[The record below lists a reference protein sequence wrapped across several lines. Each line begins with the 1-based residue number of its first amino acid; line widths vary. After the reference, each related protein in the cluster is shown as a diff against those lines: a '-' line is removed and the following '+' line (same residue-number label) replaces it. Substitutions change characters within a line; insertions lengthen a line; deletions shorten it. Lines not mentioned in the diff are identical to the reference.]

1 MFFFQRNPLHPNPE
15 PNPNIF
21 DEVGLT
27 ETDFTQT
34 LTLNLTLT
42 LTDRLYF
49 VIFLLYFVRGK
60 YIFCTEV
67 LQYLRARAALENY
80 LLGLGL
86 GFRWPKLHFTHTCY
100 ASYDLRSQYD
110 SVWRP
115 YFPVRLVHPRIRPRT
130 VISVTLI
137 LVPKSNG
144 SSKNFKDAVCIVL
157 PHDII
162 YIKHYFLVTCL
173 FWIL

>member
-1 MFFFQRNPLHPNPE
+1 
-15 PNPNIF
+15 
-21 DEVGLT
+21 VGLT

-34 LTLNLTLT
+34 LTLTLTLT

-86 GFRWPKLHFTHTCY
+86 GFR
-100 ASYDLRSQYD
+100 
-110 SVWRP
+110 
-115 YFPVRLVHPRIRPRT
+115 
-130 VISVTLI
+130 
-137 LVPKSNG
+137 
-144 SSKNFKDAVCIVL
+144 
-157 PHDII
+157 
-162 YIKHYFLVTCL
+162 
-173 FWIL
+173 